1 MPTEALPTISSI
13 QDDIIAEFQS
23 LGDNREEMVTYIMD
37 LGAKLPS
44 MEAATK
50 TEHNTVKGCLSKVW
64 LTYQRKDDQLFFQA
78 DSNTA
83 ITKGLIGLAI
93 RILSGQK
100 IDDIINAN
108 LYFVQEIGL
117 TQLIGS
123 QRSGGF
129 ASMVKAIKLI
139 AIGQQA
145 SYESY

>member
-13 QDDIIAEFQS
+13 QDDIIAEFRS

-44 MEAATK
+44 MEATAK

-64 LTYQRKDDQLFFQA
+64 LTYQRKDDRLFFQA

-83 ITKGLIGLAI
+83 ITKGLISLAI

-108 LYFVQEIGL
+108 LYFVQDIGL

-145 SYESY
+145 G